1 MKKTNKR
8 NIVILIFLMIFII
21 ILLRAFSNSR
31 ANKVIEITA
40 NIKDNSGL
48 LVDEKTTLEAINEG
62 ESGFS
67 ITLPEVVNTKKVTK
81 YIVTQK
87 EMVENTEEETKS
99 NLTNTTNETT
109 NEIASDSKSNEET
122 NIINVEQADT
132 TNPQVIEKTSK
143 VEKLPGEKI
152 YLTQEERKNSSIILT
167 VEYDKKEIKGET
179 LYNKEL
185 VLEDKENDEN
195 KVDDT
200 NIANKED
207 AIDEDSEDN
216 EILFVS
222 GYMPYDTELETAEV
236 KIDRVKKEI
245 EENYPDYLI
254 TENFDIKLM
263 SQEKE
268 YLVEE
273 YDQTLDIEITMPN
286 KDKTYTILE
295 IQEDTAQEENV
306 YENVKQE
313 ETEQNTTEETNIE
326 QSDTIKE
333 LQDIKTED
341 NKLQFETNELYAYIL
356 LELQEPQN
364 AIASQN
370 NLATQDASQN
380 GISLMAVEGEN
391 TTLNIDDYESD
402 KNYYLGLNYT
412 ENMSQTSSGKYTESN
427 LKELTINY
435 YGYDYDLTEFVTP
448 EKYDI
453 TLNATANRT
462 STGSVQQG
470 GSGWNR
476 YYIRTDTITCTVS
489 GIQNL
494 KDQYPEFNAN
504 SGWTMEMQVPNT
516 NFSSYFNE
524 SETSS
529 ENSSNGINV
538 NLSNG
543 IMKVT
548 GIDTS
553 GLQGNSD
560 SWTFTFY
567 VSFRGN
573 NRNTINNISYNNL
586 SVNSFKTTITVG
598 DEYTPYG
605 TISDTEP
612 QTLVSYRKCVP
623 VDSNGNISIELIDNP
638 FMNRPLEKGFNGWT
652 TNNTKY
658 KNTISTNSNT
668 FVQTLNTNINN
679 IRDSAGNLVID
690 LYPDWID
697 ANVIFVSSMGSS
709 SNSGTSPTNPVNNN
723 WSVISSKLNANR
735 KTCTNASDRE
745 VNIVVLMNGVLDGYD
760 VMDPNTAFTL
770 TSLYDGVNYGNTG
783 TYLDVQDTNIQLDS
797 DLQLDYLYISSG
809 ESYSASS
816 YTTTDG
822 TTATTPCIYGNM
834 YNLRIGRGTIPT
846 NSNNCTFTQVQ
857 GGYYNHSSSEYRVI
871 VESGKYYS
879 ALLYRAGS
887 GSNASSS
894 TTANATFVIGS
905 DIDRVKHN
913 NENLKIYDR
922 MASKTSSSTCSP
934 YGNGKVVNTII
945 KSGRIGV
952 DFFNNAST
960 ADDSDRNY
968 AGIYVGG
975 HGQTGYDK
983 SDRYLLVEGGN
994 IANIVGGLNVT
1005 EEDMYK
1011 TYMYIKG
1018 GNILNITG
1026 GAGYTHTYGDRIIQI
1041 TDGYVKYSISG
1052 GSNGV
1057 AASSSS
1063 NNGQLTG
1070 ESFIYV
1076 AGNAQIGASS
1086 TTDSNGNETV
1096 NITNTDEVLYGV
1108 NAGSVCG
1115 GANGNTRYAGQTDK
1129 SCIIID
1135 GNAIVHNNVFGGGN
1149 YGIIGSSNI
1158 QGPDIIEFHD
1168 ETSSFTENKEY
1179 LITTS
1184 SSGENGLVV
1193 SGNQLGNQYMSTAT
1207 IPSDTSK
1214 WIFERESGN
1223 NYYIKNAS
1231 TGQYIYVSSVSGFFT
1246 YTADIELSTRNK
1258 TAFTIQGSNT
1268 KTITYTYTTTGWF
1281 GGTYTLY
1288 LGYNNGWEITSGS
1301 NTRNLHFL
1309 TYTEVETEE
1318 SPDLDTLV
1326 TIKVLGGSVNHNIYG
1341 GANQNH
1347 IYGTVDIDIENG
1359 NVKGIVYGGSNIRG
1373 DIYGSV
1379 LMDISGGQLGTKA
1392 STDGFDYFN
1401 TDVAFGGGLGEE
1413 TNVNGRI
1420 VLNITD
1426 LKNNVHAYGN
1436 IYGGSSLGKVNNDI
1450 TVNIQDLPTIAN
1462 TVAINGYIF
1471 GGGEGDSDTPASVS
1485 GNVAVN
1491 VDGSNLENC
1500 SIFGGSNINGTITGT
1515 IDVNIGKTYESK
1527 ILAVYGGG
1535 NQASIT
1541 NETTKVHVYL
1551 LDYANVTNAFNGGK
1565 SADLVSSGKDDE
1577 TRAIY
1582 LQGGTVQNLYGGSD
1596 LSGNVTA
1603 SHVYIE
1609 SGNATKIYG
1618 GNNQG
1623 GITEITNVIITGG
1636 NSQDVYGGGNQA
1648 ICNET
1653 NVNVTGG
1660 TQARIYGGGDQAGVN
1675 TNTYVN
1681 LTNANIEDTIYGGGN
1696 QGTVTQNTYV
1706 HVKDSTIGNSVY
1718 AGGNGTSAVV
1728 YGNTNLV
1735 MEGQNE
1741 VTQNVFGGGN
1751 QAATGTETEN
1761 NSTSTVN
1768 IVGAKIGGNVYGG
1781 ANTSVVYG
1789 TTQTNIGYD
1798 TVGDTS
1804 LEIGDIE
1811 IIGTVFGGGEANAS
1825 GSEIY
1830 DFSFISVT
1838 KGIDIQIDGNKHS
1851 EFKIT
1856 GSIFGSGNASSTS
1869 GTSYINIQNYG
1880 TADDPQSNI
1889 SIQRTDCVTISN
1901 SAISLSGA
1909 TDRTNE
1915 YSDTFFSLSRVDQVK
1930 LKNNSTLYLCNG
1942 ANLLEKLD
1950 SLVDVDGKE
1959 EVGKVTINP
1968 DTGKITEKN
1977 VDNRIYMLEGKNLNV
1992 ATNEQATAYGQV
2004 HGMFFFGLFTNS
2016 MSPSTSTA
2024 FYHHSFE
2031 NGDEI
2036 TNEGTFS
2043 SNSYVMAQHMVDH
2056 NTTIDGFYTN
2066 YKDDGK
2072 IKVDYVGTTPEDDV
2086 YYLWVV
2092 GDAMNVT
2099 RFEVSLTASKYA
2111 TLGTYELL
2119 LQGFS
2124 DPNLKMSVSGFS
2136 AGLEDGVTLVDPD
2149 EINTIEPD
2157 EEKANTVYGLTMRTG
2172 NVGWQTK
2179 GTTNFLT
2186 QNGGSYS
2193 GAIDYDKDNSSYT
2206 PTLNLC
2212 LYHSENITV
2221 EQPLGTATIRL
2232 QVLTPIDDL
2241 NYDVSYI
2248 DIVITLSTALYQND
2262 FYEAAITPGQEYGLF
2277 TTTET
2282 SITSKSAFS
2291 AYYSLYVED
2300 FSNSKYVNDY
2310 ETYQRVLISR
2320 DSNNLPYVLPENTK
2334 ITMLDMVTNTY
2345 YYYIVTN
2352 EDVRNGKFEYNL
2364 SDFLSMGSSDAKF
2377 NEKEASKQYYHSE
2390 EDVIY
2395 ENFILHINFAESN
2408 LANDI
2413 QNNSLLM
2420 ELRDTENETLVGVL
2434 GIQRD
2439 SMVYSVYKDKD
2450 ATIKLDGNVS
2460 PETLYLG
2467 NTLNLN
2473 VITEFTQT
2481 IVDSKTIYDTQYFDQ
2496 KLGIKISIYDING
2509 NQLGLDSLFG
2519 VNFELDG
2526 NLYYP
2531 RVDGTTRICIADKV
2545 TNVLAKLK
2553 MNTIDNTTLATG
2565 DYKIQIESFGSPD
2578 GIYYGLTASDKIE
2591 LDVRIINSAFGL
2603 KVVNKDSNKIIDKET
2618 GVNESN
2624 GTTLESVVEY
2634 SSKLSNPNIAV
2645 SLYRRDYDEEY
2656 AQTYTLVDLQEF
2668 VSNNL
2673 TATAREKE
2681 YEVSTSPTEIITN
2694 HFIFKQKLMTG
2705 TYKLVYTLYDGD
2717 VYVGEAFDYLVIK

>member
-735 KTCTNASDRE
+735 KNCTNASDRE
-745 VNIVVLMNGVLDGYD
+745 VNIVVLMNGGLDGYD

-871 VESGKYYS
+871 VESGQYYS

-945 KSGRIGV
+945 KSGTIGV

-960 ADDSDRNY
+960 ADDSNRNY

-1076 AGNAQIGASS
+1076 GGNAQIGASS

-1309 TYTEVETEE
+1309 TYTEVETED

-1968 DTGKITEKN
+1968 DTGEITEKN

-2395 ENFILHINFAESN
+2395 ENFIFHINFAESN

-2681 YEVSTSPTEIITN
+2681 YEVSTSPTETITN
-2694 HFIFKQKLMTG
+2694 HFIFKQNLMTG

>member
-8 NIVILIFLMIFII
+8 NILVLIFLIILII

-31 ANKVIEITA
+31 ASKVIEITA
-40 NIKDNSGL
+40 NIEDNSSL
-48 LVDEKTTLEAINEG
+48 LVDEKITLEAINEG

-67 ITLPEVVNTKKVTK
+67 ITLPNVINTKKVTK

-87 EMVENTEEETKS
+87 ELIENTEKNTKS
-99 NLTNTTNETT
+99 NLLNTTNEPA
-109 NEIASDSKSNEET
+109 NGKASNSKSSEET
-122 NIINVEQADT
+122 NTINVQ
-132 TNPQVIEKTSK
+132 QVNTITEDIEKTSK

-152 YLTQEERKNSSIILT
+152 YLTQEERKNSSITLT
-167 VEYDKKEIKGET
+167 VEYDKKEIQGEIF
-179 LYNKEL
+179 YNKEL
-185 VLEDKENDEN
+185 IFEEIENNENNEENQNTINKENTVNNKEYEN
-195 KVDDT
+195 KG
-200 NIANKED
+200 
-207 AIDEDSEDN
+207 
-216 EILFVS
+216 ILSVS
-222 GYMPYDTELETAEV
+222 GYMPYDTELETTEV
-236 KIDRVKKEI
+236 EIDKFKTEI
-245 EENYPDYLI
+245 LEKYPNYRI
-254 TENFDIKLM
+254 TENFDIQLM
-263 SQEKE
+263 SQGKE
-268 YLVEE
+268 YLAKKYE
-273 YDQTLDIEITMPN
+273 QPLTIKMAMPN
-286 KDKTYTILE
+286 QDKTYTILE
-295 IQEDTAQEENV
+295 IQEDKTQEEKIQ
-306 YENVKQE
+306 EN
-313 ETEQNTTEETNIE
+313 TEQEDTKQGTTQDNATE
-326 QSDTIKE
+326 QTHTIKE
-333 LQDIKTED
+333 LQDVKIEE
-341 NKLQFETNELYAYIL
+341 NKLQFAVKELHAYVL
-356 LELQEPQN
+356 LELQESQN
-364 AIASQN
+364 VISSQN
-370 NLATQDASQN
+370 NMATQNTPSNNA
-380 GISLMAVEGEN
+380 ISLMAVEGEN
-391 TTLNIDDYESD
+391 TTLSIDDYEAD

-412 ENMSQTSSGKYTESN
+412 ENMSKTNSGKYTESN
-427 LKELTINY
+427 LKEITINY

-453 TLNATANRT
+453 TLNATARRT

-476 YYIRTDTITCTVS
+476 YYTRTDTITCTVS

-516 NFSSYFNE
+516 NFSNYFNE

-529 ENSSNGINV
+529 DNSSNGINV
-538 NLSNG
+538 SLSNG
-543 IMKVT
+543 IIKVT

-560 SWTFTFY
+560 TWTFTFY
-567 VSFRGN
+567 VSFRADS
-573 NRNTINNISYNNL
+573 RNTLNNVSYNNL
-586 SVNSFKTTITVG
+586 SVNSFKTTITIG

-638 FMNRPLEKGFNGWT
+638 FMNRPLEKGFNGWK

-658 KNTISTNSNT
+658 ENSISTNTNT
-668 FVQTLNTNINN
+668 FVQTLNTNINH
-679 IRDSAGNLVID
+679 IKDYSGNLVID

-697 ANVIFVSSMGSS
+697 ANVIFVSSIGSG
-709 SNSGTSPTNPVNNN
+709 SNSGTSSTSSVNNN

-735 KTCTNASDRE
+735 KSCTNASDRE
-745 VNIVVLMNGVLDGYD
+745 VNIVVLMNGVLDGND
-760 VMDPNTAFTL
+760 VTSPNTAFTL

-783 TYLDVQDTNIQLDS
+783 TYLDVQDTDIQLDS
-797 DLQLDYLYISSG
+797 DLQLDYIYVSSG
-809 ESYSASS
+809 ESYASS
-816 YTTTDG
+816 YATTDG
-822 TTATTPCIYGNM
+822 TRSTTPCIYGNM
-834 YNLRIGRGTIPT
+834 YNLRVGRGIVPT
-846 NSNNCTFTQVQ
+846 NNNNCTFTQVQ

-871 VESGKYYS
+871 VESGQYYS
-879 ALLYRAGS
+879 ALLYRAGY
-887 GSNASSS
+887 GSNASNS
-894 TTANATFVIGS
+894 TTANATFIIGS

-913 NENLKIYDR
+913 NESLKIYDR
-922 MASKTSSSTCSP
+922 IASKTSSSTCSP

-945 KSGRIGV
+945 KSGTIGV
-952 DFFNNAST
+952 DFFNDAST

-1011 TYMYIKG
+1011 TYMYIKD

-1026 GAGYTHTYGDRIIQI
+1026 GAGYTHTYGDRIIQM
-1041 TDGYVKYSISG
+1041 TGGYVKYSISG

-1076 AGNAQIGASS
+1076 GGNAQIGASS
-1086 TTDSNGNETV
+1086 TIDSNGNEVV
-1096 NITNTDEVLYGV
+1096 NVTNTDEVLYGV

-1135 GNAIVHNNVFGGGN
+1135 GNAIVHNHVFGGGN

-1158 QGPDIIEFHD
+1158 QGPDVIEFHD
-1168 ETSSFTENKEY
+1168 ETSRFTENIEY

-1184 SSGENGLVV
+1184 SSGENGLSI

-1231 TGQYIYVSSVSGFFT
+1231 TGQYIYVSDVSGSIFT
-1246 YTADIELSTRNK
+1246 GYSAEITLSTRNK

-1281 GGTYTLY
+1281 GQTYTLY
-1288 LGYNNGWEITSGS
+1288 LGYNNGWEISNGS
-1301 NTRNLHFL
+1301 STRNLHFL
-1309 TYTEVETEE
+1309 TYTKVETEE

-1326 TIKVLGGSVNHNIYG
+1326 TIKMLGGSVNHNIYG

-1392 STDGFDYFN
+1392 STDGFDYSN

-1426 LKNNVHAYGN
+1426 QKNNLNVYGN
-1436 IYGGSSLGKVNNDI
+1436 IYGGSSLGKVNSDI
-1450 TVNIQDLPTIAN
+1450 TVNIQDLPSIAN
-1462 TVAINGYIF
+1462 IVSINGYVF

-1541 NETTKVHVYL
+1541 NETAKVHVYL

-1582 LQGGTVQNLYGGSD
+1582 LKGGTVQNIYGGSD

-1609 SGNATKIYG
+1609 SGNATNIYG

-1623 GITEITNVIITGG
+1623 GITEITNIIITGG
-1636 NSQDVYGGGNQA
+1636 NSQDVYGGGNKA
-1648 ICNET
+1648 ICNKT

-1660 TQARIYGGGDQAGVN
+1660 TQSRIYGGGDQAGIN

-1706 HVKDSTIGNSVY
+1706 HVKDSIIGNSLY

-1728 YGNTNLV
+1728 YGNTNLI
-1735 MEGQNE
+1735 MEGANE
-1741 VTQNVFGGGN
+1741 VTKNVFGGGN

-1838 KGIDIQIDGNKHS
+1838 KGIDMQIDGNKHS

-1869 GTSYINIQNYG
+1869 GTSYINIKNYG
-1880 TADDPQSNI
+1880 TADDPQSNV
-1889 SIQRTDCVTISN
+1889 SIQRADCVTISN

-1950 SLVDVDGKE
+1950 SLVDINGKE

-1968 DTGKITEKN
+1968 DTGEMTEKN

-2024 FYHHSFE
+2024 FYHYSFE

-2086 YYLWVV
+2086 YYMWVV

-2136 AGLEDGVTLVDPD
+2136 AGLEDGVTLVNPD

-2157 EEKANTVYGLTMRTG
+2157 EEKANTIYGLTMRTG

-2186 QNGGSYS
+2186 QNGGSYAGS
-2193 GAIDYDKDNSSYT
+2193 NHYDKDNSSYT

-2241 NYDVSYI
+2241 NYDISYI

-2262 FYEAAITPGQEYGLF
+2262 FYEAAITPGEEYGLF

-2282 SITSKSAFS
+2282 SITSKSTFS
-2291 AYYSLYVED
+2291 TYYSLYVED

-2345 YYYIVTN
+2345 YYYIVTS
-2352 EDVRNGKFEYNL
+2352 DDAKNGIFEYNL

-2377 NEKEASKQYYHSE
+2377 NEEEASKQYYHSE

-2395 ENFILHINFAESN
+2395 ENFIFHTNFAESN
-2408 LANDI
+2408 ITNDI
-2413 QNNSLLM
+2413 HNNSLLM
-2420 ELRDTENETLVGVL
+2420 ELRDSENETLVGVL

-2439 SMVYSVYKDKD
+2439 SMMYSVYKDKD
-2450 ATIKLDGNVS
+2450 ATIELDGNLS

-2467 NTLNLN
+2467 NSLNLN

-2509 NQLGLDSLFG
+2509 NQLSLDSLFG

-2526 NLYYP
+2526 KLYYP

-2553 MNTIDNTTLATG
+2553 MNTIDNTTLATR
-2565 DYKIQIESFGSPD
+2565 
-2578 GIYYGLTASDKIE
+2578 GL
-2591 LDVRIINSAFGL
+2591 
-2603 KVVNKDSNKIIDKET
+2603 
-2618 GVNESN
+2618 
-2624 GTTLESVVEY
+2624 
-2634 SSKLSNPNIAV
+2634 
-2645 SLYRRDYDEEY
+2645 
-2656 AQTYTLVDLQEF
+2656 
-2668 VSNNL
+2668 
-2673 TATAREKE
+2673 
-2681 YEVSTSPTEIITN
+2681 
-2694 HFIFKQKLMTG
+2694 
-2705 TYKLVYTLYDGD
+2705 
-2717 VYVGEAFDYLVIK
+2717 

>member
-40 NIKDNSGL
+40 NIQDNSGL

-67 ITLPEVVNTKKVTK
+67 ITLPEVINTKKVTK

-236 KIDRVKKEI
+236 KIDRVKNEI

-306 YENVKQE
+306 HENVKQE

-871 VESGKYYS
+871 VESGQYYS

-945 KSGRIGV
+945 KSGTIGV

-1076 AGNAQIGASS
+1076 GGNAQIGASS

-1135 GNAIVHNNVFGGGN
+1135 GNAIIHNNVFGGGN

-1193 SGNQLGNQYMSTAT
+1193 SGNQLENQYMSTAT

-1535 NQASIT
+1535 NQA
-1541 NETTKVHVYL
+1541 
-1551 LDYANVTNAFNGGK
+1551 
-1565 SADLVSSGKDDE
+1565 
-1577 TRAIY
+1577 
-1582 LQGGTVQNLYGGSD
+1582 
-1596 LSGNVTA
+1596 
-1603 SHVYIE
+1603 
-1609 SGNATKIYG
+1609 
-1618 GNNQG
+1618 
-1623 GITEITNVIITGG
+1623 
-1636 NSQDVYGGGNQA
+1636 

-1660 TQARIYGGGDQAGVN
+1660 TQARIYGGGDQAGIN

-1968 DTGKITEKN
+1968 DTGEITEKN

-2212 LYHSENITV
+2212 LY
-2221 EQPLGTATIRL
+2221 GGA
-2232 QVLTPIDDL
+2232 
-2241 NYDVSYI
+2241 
-2248 DIVITLSTALYQND
+2248 IVISLIALYTFIFVFDNGIGWKV
-2262 FYEAAITPGQEYGLF
+2262 F
-2277 TTTET
+2277 
-2282 SITSKSAFS
+2282 
-2291 AYYSLYVED
+2291 
-2300 FSNSKYVNDY
+2300 
-2310 ETYQRVLISR
+2310 LI
-2320 DSNNLPYVLPENTK
+2320 
-2334 ITMLDMVTNTY
+2334 I
-2345 YYYIVTN
+2345 
-2352 EDVRNGKFEYNL
+2352 
-2364 SDFLSMGSSDAKF
+2364 
-2377 NEKEASKQYYHSE
+2377 
-2390 EDVIY
+2390 
-2395 ENFILHINFAESN
+2395 
-2408 LANDI
+2408 
-2413 QNNSLLM
+2413 
-2420 ELRDTENETLVGVL
+2420 VGVCWL
-2434 GIQRD
+2434 LSAISGFIKNLEN
-2439 SMVYSVYKDKD
+2439 KDK
-2450 ATIKLDGNVS
+2450 
-2460 PETLYLG
+2460 
-2467 NTLNLN
+2467 
-2473 VITEFTQT
+2473 
-2481 IVDSKTIYDTQYFDQ
+2481 
-2496 KLGIKISIYDING
+2496 
-2509 NQLGLDSLFG
+2509 
-2519 VNFELDG
+2519 
-2526 NLYYP
+2526 
-2531 RVDGTTRICIADKV
+2531 
-2545 TNVLAKLK
+2545 
-2553 MNTIDNTTLATG
+2553 
-2565 DYKIQIESFGSPD
+2565 
-2578 GIYYGLTASDKIE
+2578 
-2591 LDVRIINSAFGL
+2591 
-2603 KVVNKDSNKIIDKET
+2603 
-2618 GVNESN
+2618 
-2624 GTTLESVVEY
+2624 
-2634 SSKLSNPNIAV
+2634 
-2645 SLYRRDYDEEY
+2645 
-2656 AQTYTLVDLQEF
+2656 
-2668 VSNNL
+2668 
-2673 TATAREKE
+2673 
-2681 YEVSTSPTEIITN
+2681 
-2694 HFIFKQKLMTG
+2694 
-2705 TYKLVYTLYDGD
+2705 
-2717 VYVGEAFDYLVIK
+2717 

>member
-40 NIKDNSGL
+40 NIQDNSGL

-67 ITLPEVVNTKKVTK
+67 ITLPEVINTKKVTK

-87 EMVENTEEETKS
+87 EMLENTEEETKS
-99 NLTNTTNETT
+99 NITNTTNETT

-236 KIDRVKKEI
+236 KIDRVKNEI

-306 YENVKQE
+306 HENLKQE

-871 VESGKYYS
+871 VESGQYYS

-945 KSGRIGV
+945 KSGTIGV

-1076 AGNAQIGASS
+1076 GGNAQIGASS
-1086 TTDSNGNETV
+1086 TIDSNGNETV

-1309 TYTEVETEE
+1309 TYTKVETED

-1471 GGGEGDSDTPASVS
+1471 GGGEGDSDTLASVS

-1804 LEIGDIE
+1804 LEIGDIK

-1959 EVGKVTINP
+1959 EVGKVTIDP
-1968 DTGKITEKN
+1968 DTGEITEKN

-2395 ENFILHINFAESN
+2395 ENFIFHINFAESN

-2681 YEVSTSPTEIITN
+2681 YEVSTSPTETITN
-2694 HFIFKQKLMTG
+2694 HFIFKQNLMTG

>member
-295 IQEDTAQEENV
+295 IQEDTPQEENV
-306 YENVKQE
+306 QENVKQE

-871 VESGKYYS
+871 VESGQYYS

-945 KSGRIGV
+945 KSGTIGV

-1968 DTGKITEKN
+1968 DTGEITEKN

-2395 ENFILHINFAESN
+2395 ENFIFHINFAESN

-2681 YEVSTSPTEIITN
+2681 YEVSTSPTETITN